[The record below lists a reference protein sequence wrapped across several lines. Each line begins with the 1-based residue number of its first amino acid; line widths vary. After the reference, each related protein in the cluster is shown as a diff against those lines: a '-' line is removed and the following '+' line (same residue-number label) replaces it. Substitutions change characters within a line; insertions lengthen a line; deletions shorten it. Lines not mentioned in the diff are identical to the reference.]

1 MLVHVATA
9 EVRFDELQRGDLPR
23 VCVQTGAPADVLARL
38 RLDSAPGWTWILL
51 LCGIVPFL
59 IVRYFASVKID
70 ALIPFS
76 DAAWNT
82 HRRRMRIASAIL
94 LVGFVVFA
102 VGFMGARAVLAIA
115 GLGAAATGL
124 VTLWWEASPVN
135 YEIDD
140 RRRVVRLIGIHYRFA
155 EELARSQ
162 APSQ

>member
-1 MLVHVATA
+1 VATA

-23 VCVQTGAPADVLARL
+23 ICVQTGAPADVLARL

-59 IVRYFASVKID
+59 IARYFASVKID
-70 ALIPFS
+70 ARIPFS

-82 HRRRMRIASAIL
+82 HRRRMRLAAAMIV
-94 LVGFVVFA
+94 VGFVVFA
-102 VGFMGARAVLAIA
+102 VGFMGRPVLAIA
-115 GLGAAATGL
+115 GFGPVAIGL
-124 VTLWWEASPVN
+124 VTLWWEVSPVS

-140 RRRVVRLIGIHYRFA
+140 RRRVVRLIGIHDRFA

-162 APSQ
+162 APAHR